1 MKGTTLPD
9 ILDLDALGVVPL
21 EVVEGAL
28 QPRQR
33 VEELLDG
40 HRRRT
45 LIQTADLLQKP
56 VINGE
61 EGTPIYDVQTEEGGA
76 QEVPFMYFLTNN
88 TGEGQ

>member
-1 MKGTTLPD
+1 MLSRYTEYLKGTLPD

-40 HRRRT
+40 HGGGT
-45 LIQTADLLQKP
+45 LIQTAELLYR
-56 VINGE
+56 IGWE
-61 EGTPIYDVQTEEGGA
+61 MAQTGNA
-76 QEVPFMYFLTNN
+76 PHLPHHL
-88 TGEGQ
+88 